1 MERIAIANAGWR
13 DRSGRAAWRR
23 GPRGQPHFCL
33 ATEHLLLRC
42 MRTSCELGWRGV
54 TPMAIKRTKKADP
67 VHVVV
72 KVDGRRWRQVLS
84 TPPAA
89 ASRVRVT
96 SWPSRHT
103 TELATRFGRRVR
115 NL

>member
-1 MERIAIANAGWR
+1 
-13 DRSGRAAWRR
+13 
-23 GPRGQPHFCL
+23 
-33 ATEHLLLRC
+33 

-115 NL
+115 NLIIEHGAMLGLELSEGQHRGRPRGADRKLWRI